1 MESSN
6 NQTQPQE
13 KKSLTSQAGDAAS
26 SAGSWF
32 TGIFASDKPAA
43 PAAAPAA
50 APSSVGG
57 RRKKRTRKGG
67 IFQAGGKR
75 KAKKS
80 KKIRKAKKSKKA
92 RKSKKRSGRS
102 KRAGAPFVM

>member
-50 APSSVGG
+50 APSVGG

>member
-43 PAAAPAA
+43 PATAPAT
-50 APSSVGG
+50 APAGGG

-67 IFQAGGKR
+67 IFHRGSKR
-75 KAKKS
+75 KSKKS
-80 KKIRKAKKSKKA
+80 KKIRKA

-102 KRAGAPFVM
+102 KRAGTPFMM